1 MDIIVKVSDEKIDEL
16 IKAQAQELDKDVL
29 KDCIQNAIVKYFEE
43 NGDKLIAGIFTVDE
57 TNYYSSTKMIKPS
70 PLLLNIL
77 KDLDYSKLQPAM
89 DKMIESFSKNYRN
102 ILIEAVT
109 DTFIKGLTYSN
120 DFITSVLNISR
131 QEIWNKENRNN
142 KY

>member
-29 KDCIQNAIVKYFEE
+29 KDCIHNAIVKYFEE

-57 TNYYSSTKMIKPS
+57 TNYYSNSKMIKPS

-77 KDLDYSKLQPAM
+77 KDLDYSKLQPVM
-89 DKMIESFSKNYRN
+89 DKMIESFSKDYRK
-102 ILIEAVT
+102 IMIEAVT

-120 DFITSVLNISR
+120 DFIASTLNIAR
-131 QEIWNKENRNN
+131 QEIWDKENSNN